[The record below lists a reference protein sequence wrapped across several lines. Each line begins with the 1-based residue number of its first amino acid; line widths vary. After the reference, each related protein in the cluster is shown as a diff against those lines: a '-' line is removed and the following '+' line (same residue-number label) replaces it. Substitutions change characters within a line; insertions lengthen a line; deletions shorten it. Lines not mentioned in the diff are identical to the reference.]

1 MIKGSRIQGTKDSEL
16 PSRSKADVATR
27 AADIPA
33 ADSQAARAESAEN
46 DTSAVRNHR
55 RSPDVDVFEQTLAGS
70 QVVANDGVG
79 HYLGCGHFVVLTE

>member
-16 PSRSKADVATR
+16 PSRSKADEATR
-27 AADIPA
+27 VVVIPVVDTQA
-33 ADSQAARAESAEN
+33 VPVEVAETDMSAAR
-46 DTSAVRNHR
+46 THR